1 MVNPFSGI
9 IDSSF
14 KSVFNNAISALLE
27 DDSLTIA
34 CTLEYGIT
42 KYEDCVNCLY
52 DPIGQKSSN
61 RSQHGAPVPFP
72 FGTICPLCNGDGK
85 KPVTSSENV
94 NLAVIFEPKQFLEMS
109 APVNTA
115 DGYIQTL
122 AKKAMTPKLQ
132 RAKEIIVATD
142 VSGFFTHRYQRVSEP
157 LPIGLGNNEFEIC
170 TWRRGG

>member
-14 KSVFNNAISALLE
+14 KSVFNNAISAILA
-27 DDSLTIA
+27 DDALTVS

-42 KYEDCVNCLY
+42 KYENCVNCLY

-61 RSQHGAPVPFP
+61 RFQDGGPAPFP
-72 FGTICPLCNGDGK
+72 FGGICPLCNGNGR

-94 NLAVIFEPKQFLEMS
+94 NLAVIFEPKQFLEINT
-109 APVNTA
+109 PVNTA

-122 AKKAMTPKLQ
+122 AKREMTPKLQ

-142 VSGFFTHRYQRVSEP
+142 TSGYFTHRYQRVSEP
-157 LPIGLGNNEFEIC
+157 TPIGLGNSQFILC
-170 TWRRGG
+170 TWRRAG

>member
-14 KSVFNNAISALLE
+14 KSVFNNAISAILA
-27 DDSLTIA
+27 DDALTVS

-61 RSQHGAPVPFP
+61 RFQDGGPAPFP
-72 FGTICPLCNGDGK
+72 FGTICPLCNGNGK
-85 KPVTSSENV
+85 KPVISSENV
-94 NLAVIFEPKQFLEMS
+94 NLAVIFEPRQFLEMS
-109 APVNTA
+109 TPVNTA

-122 AKKAMTPKLQ
+122 ANKIMTPKLQ

-142 VSGFFTHRYQRVSEP
+142 ISGFFSHRYQRVDEP
-157 LPIGLGNNEFEIC
+157 VPIGLGNNEFVLC
-170 TWRRGG
+170 MWRRSG

>member
-9 IDSSF
+9 IDSGF
-14 KSVFNNAISALLE
+14 KSVFNNAISAILA
-27 DDSLTIA
+27 DDALTIS
-34 CTLEYGIT
+34 CTLDYGIT
-42 KYEDCVNCLY
+42 KYENCGNCLY

-61 RSQHGAPVPFP
+61 RFQNGGPAPFP
-72 FGTICPLCNGDGK
+72 FGTLCPLCNGNGK

-94 NLAVIFEPKQFLEMS
+94 NLAVIFEPRQFLEMS
-109 APVNTA
+109 TPVNTA

-122 AKKAMTPKLQ
+122 ATKSMTSKLQ
-132 RAKEIIVATD
+132 RAKEIVVATD

-157 LPIGLGNNEFEIC
+157 LPIGLGNIEFVIC